1 MNAELR
7 REKIVAAA
15 SEQLRGLLES
25 RYVDILEACTRT
37 FQDDGE
43 APDPVCKVT
52 ASIEWDALAP
62 TAKVAVRLSLIG
74 TSKMMNCTAGDGMM
88 RVEGMTTGTTRTLRR
103 PSASSPGTCR

>member
-1 MNAELR
+1 MNAEIR

-15 SEQLRGLLES
+15 AEQLRGLLES

-62 TAKVAVRLSLIG
+62 TAKVVVRLAWSAKYKDESETEVDIEQAAL
-74 TSKMMNCTAGDGMM
+74 NL
-88 RVEGMTTGTTRTLRR
+88 EGG
-103 PSASSPGTCR
+103 AQ

>member
-7 REKIVAAA
+7 RERIVAAA

-62 TAKVAVRLSLIG
+62 TAKVAVRLAWSAKYKDESETEVDIEQ
-74 TSKMMNCTAGDGMM
+74 TALDL
-88 RVEGMTTGTTRTLRR
+88 EGG
-103 PSASSPGTCR
+103 AQ

>member
-1 MNAELR
+1 MNAEIR

-15 SEQLRGLLES
+15 AEQLRGLLES

-37 FQDDGE
+37 FQEDGE

-62 TAKVAVRLSLIG
+62 TAKVAVRLTWSAKYKDESETEVDIEQ
-74 TSKMMNCTAGDGMM
+74 TALDLKGGA
-88 RVEGMTTGTTRTLRR
+88 E
-103 PSASSPGTCR
+103 